1 MMNTFTGIGNLGADP
16 VLRNT
21 PSGRAVTNFNLAI
34 DRRFYAGKDNERR
47 LVKETDW
54 VPVVIWN
61 DLARTCSQYLQKG
74 SKVCVEG
81 SIRPRQYEDREG
93 VKHSTFEIVAN
104 RVHFLDRIRASEDAN
119 ANSEEPLSMEEQMLA
134 SPQAG

>member
-1 MMNTFTGIGNLGADP
+1 MNTFTGIGNLGADP